1 MGTGPLSSILINFFS
16 GILNFAVFLYS
27 AYADTEFFV
36 LELIPKLIIDSLISY
51 SGELIKVSVHE
62 NDF

>member
-1 MGTGPLSSILINFFS
+1 MGTGPLSSILINFS
-16 GILNFAVFLYS
+16 GILNFLYFFTLLTLIQS
-27 AYADTEFFV
+27 FFV
-36 LELIPKLIIDSLISY
+36 LELIPKLIIESLISY